1 MKYTA
6 IAATALAMILVVTGC
21 KKETTTERADTVT
34 PKKDSIILSEQDF
47 VFGDDRP
54 FPQCHASTLVR
65 TNDDHF
71 LVAWFG
77 GTHEKHDDVGI
88 WLSKGKMKHW
98 SAPVEVAKV
107 REEPK
112 FFR

>member
-6 IAATALAMILVVTGC
+6 IAATALSIILVVTGC
-21 KKETTTERADTVT
+21 KKEATTEHTDAVT
-34 PKKDSIILSEQDF
+34 LKKDSIILSGQDF

-65 TNDDHF
+65 TNDDNF

-77 GTHEKHDDVGI
+77 GTHE
-88 WLSKGKMKHW
+88 
-98 SAPVEVAKV
+98 
-107 REEPK
+107 
-112 FFR
+112 